1 MLTDTSRTSR
11 HRALRP
17 AGFLLWLSLL
27 YDGAAGASPIVYEQ
41 APGALNAPSA
51 FSDVLQGRQA
61 LDDFV
66 LNMPASVSDVF
77 WYGAVW
83 PNTPDDPFDPST
95 DVLTFDVAFYNDD
108 STNNPESTAFFDT
121 TLNPRVTATSE
132 PSYFAF
138 SADLGTQVALLPDTR
153 YWLSVLGVGGNFEF
167 SWLFAG
173 YQPGEP
179 LTGRSISRLIGGDG
193 DVANIGDLA
202 FALAVPEPGTF
213 ALTVLGVLGLG
224 MRRIAAGRK
233 RKKNVPDHRAVR
245 DSPHTPSEARR

>member
-1 MLTDTSRTSR
+1 MLADTSRMSLR
-11 HRALRP
+11 RARRL
-17 AGFLLWLSLL
+17 AGFLLCLSLL
-27 YDGAAGASPIVYEQ
+27 YGGAAGASPFIYQQ
-41 APGALNAPSA
+41 APGALNGPSA
-51 FSDVLQGRQA
+51 SSDVLQGRQA
-61 LDDFV
+61 FDDFV

-108 STNNPESTAFFDT
+108 STNNPESAPFFRT
-121 TLNPRVTATSE
+121 TLNPLVTATSE
-132 PSYFAF
+132 PFFFAF
-138 SADLGTQVALLPDTR
+138 SADLGTRVVLLPDTR

-179 LTGRSISRLIGGDG
+179 LTGRSISRLIGGGG
-193 DVANIGDLA
+193 DVANVGDLT

-224 MRRIAAGRK
+224 IRRIAAR
-233 RKKNVPDHRAVR
+233 RRRDAPD
-245 DSPHTPSEARR
+245 